1 MTGVETTLHASLR
14 EMVCF
19 AWERSPIHTMPMHT
33 ERNCDLKMLLCACK
47 CMVFPQS
54 LVHKCICLTLSVVRK
69 YVPIRQCA
77 LNRE

>member
-19 AWERSPIHTMPMHT
+19 SWEQLPIHTMPMHT
-33 ERNCDLKMLLCACK
+33 ERNCDLKMLCACK

-54 LVHKCICLTLSVVRK
+54 LVHKCVRLSLSVVRK
-69 YVPIRQCA
+69 HVPIRQCA